1 MCSVVVALTVAQEIV
16 SSDVDGPNG
25 LRVENIETKM
35 PHKPLIEWSDHDWN
49 CLKQVIHSVHE
60 DILRKDASK
69 RVWLMDSSS
78 QSPEDNSVHIGRAR
92 STLYSLSELQ
102 NTLKYIKIQQALCPL
117 GETRKQL
124 FQSNE
129 CQLDENNLDAFW

>member
-1 MCSVVVALTVAQEIV
+1 MTVAQEIV

-25 LRVENIETKM
+25 LRVENIANTM

-49 CLKQVIHSVHE
+49 CLKKAIHAVHE
-60 DILRKDASK
+60 DLLRRDASK
-69 RVWLMDSSS
+69 RVWSMDSSS
-78 QSPEDNSVHIGRAR
+78 RSPEDDLVHIGRAR

-117 GETRKQL
+117 GESKREL
-124 FQSNE
+124 FQSNLS
-129 CQLDENNLDAFW
+129 QLDESNLDEFW